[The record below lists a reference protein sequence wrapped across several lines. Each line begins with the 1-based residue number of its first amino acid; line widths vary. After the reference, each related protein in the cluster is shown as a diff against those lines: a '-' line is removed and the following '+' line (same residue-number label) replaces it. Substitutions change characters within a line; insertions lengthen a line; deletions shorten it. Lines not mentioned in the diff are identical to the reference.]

1 MPTQSTEYQT
11 GFADPIRPFGER
23 LLASA
28 EQATNR
34 PYQQYMGGDVAARIA
49 AFTPMQQQ
57 AFAGAAG
64 MQPAAQ
70 LGTAT
75 GMAERA
81 GLGALSTQYNP
92 YATGQWAQQ
101 AGSYMS
107 PYMQNVVDIQQREAQ
122 RQADIAGQS
131 QQAGATQA
139 GAFGG
144 SRDAIMRA
152 EAARNLALQK
162 GDIQAQGLQNAYQS
176 GLGQFNTEQQLRE
189 QSRQYG
195 AGLGMQGYQTALQG
209 AGQLGQLGQQ
219 QFGQGMDINRLQ
231 QQYGTQQQQQAQN
244 VLGTQY
250 QDWLNAQ
257 NYPYKQL
264 GFMSDIIR
272 GAPLAKTGE
281 TTYTPPPS
289 FLNTVAGLG
298 AVGYG
303 MTQPKMARGGH
314 VNSAGLVDLALKRM
328 KERA

>member
-1 MPTQSTEYQT
+1 MATQNIEYQT
-11 GFADPIRPFGER
+11 GFADPIKPFGER

-34 PYQQYMGGDVAARIA
+34 GYEPYMGGDMAYRIA
-49 AFTPMQQQ
+49 QFQDLQKQ
-57 AFAGAAG
+57 AFGGAGS
-64 MQPAAQ
+64 MQGAPQ
-70 LGTAT
+70 IGTAT
-75 GMAERA
+75 DMAKSA
-81 GLGALSTQYNP
+81 GLGALGTQYNP

-122 RQADIAGQS
+122 RQADIAGQN

-144 SRDAIMRA
+144 SRDAIMRS

-209 AGQLGQLGQQ
+209 AGQLGQLGQT
-219 QFGQGMDINRLQ
+219 QFGQGMDINKLQ

-244 VLGTQY
+244 LLGTQY
-250 QDWLNAQ
+250 QDWQNQQ

-264 GFMSDIIR
+264 GFMSDIVR
-272 GAPLAKTGE
+272 GAPLAQTGA
-281 TTYTPPPS
+281 TSYTSPPS
-289 FLNTVAGLG
+289 ALNQVAGLG
-298 AVGYG
+298 TALYG
-303 MTQPKMARGGH
+303 ASTAPKMAKGGQVKSPRGLAALV
-314 VNSAGLVDLALKRM
+314 VNSIQ
-328 KERA
+328 